1 MKRSICWTITCLAL
15 SVTPAALATTAAN
28 GQWVYPAIKN
38 FGGVHPLPHAAVQP
52 DAKATYKAFF
62 YVTWASSGPSKVN
75 PGLAHVAR
83 AVNVMAESG
92 VPLSQLH
99 YVALIHEK
107 AAFAVLRNPYY
118 HLLKGTDNPNLVLLH
133 ELHKAGVRLLVCG
146 QALTAMKIRQS
157 WIDPDVEVSLSAL
170 SDEIIYG
177 DKGYAFV
184 DL

>member
-1 MKRSICWTITCLAL
+1 MSCAERYTRGARDDRCQRAVGL
-15 SVTPAALATTAAN
+15 S
-28 GQWVYPAIKN
+28 GDQEF

-52 DAKATYKAFF
+52 DPKATYKAFF
-62 YVTWASSGPSKVN
+62 YVTWASSSPSKVN
-75 PGLAHVAR
+75 PGLVHLAR
-83 AVNVMAESG
+83 AVNVMVASG

-107 AAFAVLRNPYY
+107 AAFVVLRNPYY
-118 HLLKGTDNPNLVLLH
+118 HLLKGADNPNLVLLR
-133 ELHKAGVRLLVCG
+133 ELRKAGVRLLVCG
-146 QALTAMKIRQS
+146 QALAAMQVRQS

-177 DKGYAFV
+177 NKGYAFV